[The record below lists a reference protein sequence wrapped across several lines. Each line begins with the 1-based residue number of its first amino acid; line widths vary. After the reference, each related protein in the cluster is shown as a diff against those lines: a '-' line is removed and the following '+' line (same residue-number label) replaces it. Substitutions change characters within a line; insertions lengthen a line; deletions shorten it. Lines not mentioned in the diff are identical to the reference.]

1 MSLPEPGSWLASN
14 SSLTSS
20 FYLSVQ
26 WRGGGLPYIGPMSAA
41 PATRTE
47 RPRLLI
53 VGGGYVGLYTT
64 MRLLKKLRA
73 DEAVVTVVDPRSYMT
88 YQPFL
93 PEAAAG
99 AVSPRHLVVPLRRV
113 LQGAEIITAKV
124 TEISHERKQATVQPL
139 EGDAYTLEYDQLVMA
154 VGSVSRTLPIPGLAD
169 WATGFKTVEE
179 AIQLRNRV
187 LECLDIAES
196 THSPDIRERNLNFV
210 VVGGGF
216 AGVEAL
222 AELEDMA
229 RYTTRYYPTIDADD
243 VTFHLVE
250 AAGAILPEV
259 GPEMGVWTLEQLR
272 GRGIDVKLD
281 TRLESC
287 VDGHVVLSDGTTFDA
302 ETVVWTA
309 GVTASP
315 VLGNTDL
322 PLNERGRLLADANLR
337 VVGTA
342 DAWGAGDG
350 AAVPDL
356 TTDDQ
361 RECAPNAQHAVRQSK
376 VLANNIVASLR
387 GLPEHEYKHKYVG
400 SVAGLGLYKGVANV
414 YGIKL
419 KGVPAWFMHRTYHMS
434 RVPTLNRKMRVIA
447 DWTLALFFKREIV
460 SLWSMHEPFNE
471 FQAAA
476 APPKRKAPPSSA

>member
-1 MSLPEPGSWLASN
+1 
-14 SSLTSS
+14 
-20 FYLSVQ
+20 
-26 WRGGGLPYIGPMSAA
+26 MSAA
-41 PATRTE
+41 PATRTD
-47 RPRLLI
+47 RPRIMI
-53 VGGGYVGLYTT
+53 VGGGYVGLYTG
-64 MRLLKKLRA
+64 MRLLKKLRR

-113 LQGAEIITAKV
+113 LRGAEIITARV
-124 TEISHERKQATVQPL
+124 TEVSHADKRITVQPL
-139 EGDAYTLEYDQLVMA
+139 EGDAYTLEYDHVVMA
-154 VGSVSRTLPIPGLAD
+154 VGSVSRTLPIPGLAE
-169 WATGFKTVEE
+169 WATGFKNVEE

-196 THSPDIRERNLNFV
+196 THSPEIRERNLNFV

-229 RYTTRYYPTIDADD
+229 RYTTRYYPSIDADD
-243 VTFHLVE
+243 VKFHLVE
-250 AAGAILPEV
+250 AAGVILPEV

-272 GRGIDVKLD
+272 GRGIDVKLE

-287 VDGHVVLSDGTTFDA
+287 VDGHIVLSDGTTFDA

-309 GVTASP
+309 GVKASP
-315 VLGNTDL
+315 VLANTDL
-322 PLNERGRLLADANLR
+322 PLTERGRLVADATLR
-337 VVGTA
+337 VVGTT

-350 AAVPDL
+350 TAVPDL
-356 TTDDQ
+356 TTDDL

-376 VLANNIVASLR
+376 VLADNVVATLR
-387 GLPEHEYKHKYVG
+387 GSSLQEYKHKYVG

-419 KGVPAWFMHRTYHMS
+419 KGVPAWFMHRTYHVS
-434 RVPTLNRKMRVIA
+434 RVPTWKRKIRVIV
-447 DWTLALFFKREIV
+447 DWTMALFFKREII

-476 APPKRKAPPSSA
+476 APPAKRKAPPAAT

>member
-1 MSLPEPGSWLASN
+1 MPLTDPGA
-14 SSLTSS
+14 
-20 FYLSVQ
+20 
-26 WRGGGLPYIGPMSAA
+26 
-41 PATRTE
+41 
-47 RPRLLI
+47 
-53 VGGGYVGLYTT
+53 
-64 MRLLKKLRA
+64 
-73 DEAVVTVVDPRSYMT
+73 
-88 YQPFL
+88 
-93 PEAAAG
+93 
-99 AVSPRHLVVPLRRV
+99 RR
-113 LQGAEIITAKV
+113 
-124 TEISHERKQATVQPL
+124 
-139 EGDAYTLEYDQLVMA
+139 
-154 VGSVSRTLPIPGLAD
+154 

-243 VTFHLVE
+243 VKFHLVE

-259 GPEMGVWTLEQLR
+259 GPEMGVWTSRNFGAVASTSSSKRVWRAASTVMSYCPMER
-272 GRGIDVKLD
+272 PSMPRPSYGR
-281 TRLESC
+281 RSQ
-287 VDGHVVLSDGTTFDA
+287 
-302 ETVVWTA
+302 
-309 GVTASP
+309 ASP

-337 VVGTA
+337 VVGTT

-350 AAVPDL
+350 TAVPDL

-447 DWTLALFFKREIV
+447 TGRWLCSSSAKSSHSGRCTSPSTSSRR
-460 SLWSMHEPFNE
+460 PR
-471 FQAAA
+471 
-476 APPKRKAPPSSA
+476 PPKRKAPPTSA